1 MSIAER
7 GVERVRHQPK
17 YRLAEVVTTRP
28 LTPRMQRIV
37 FHSDD
42 FADFRSAAYD
52 DHIRLF
58 LPQPGSDAPRPLR
71 RENGLVFPPGV
82 ARPDARDYTPRA
94 FDSAQNLLTVDFVLH
109 GHGPGSSFATRAQ
122 PGDRIG
128 VSGPGSSM
136 VVRGDFDWYLLIGD
150 ETALPAIGRRIE
162 ELPRGARVLAFIEI
176 ADQRER
182 QSFASAADVVLN
194 WIERDRAGSDRST
207 LLLDAVRAAA
217 IPAGTGFAFVAAE
230 NAAARALRRHLVEE
244 RGVDPDFIKA
254 YRFWQRGE
262 ADLGQGG

>member
-1 MSIAER
+1 MSILER

-17 YRLAEVVTTRP
+17 YRLAEVVATER

-37 FHSDD
+37 FHSDE

-58 LPQPGSDAPRPLR
+58 LPKPGLDVPRPLR
-71 RENGLVFPPGV
+71 RENRLVFPSGV

-94 FDSAQNLLTVDFVLH
+94 FDRSRNLLTVDFVLH
-109 GHGPGSSFATRAQ
+109 GHGPGSSFAARAQ
-122 PGDRIG
+122 AGDRIG

-136 VVRGDFDWYLLIGD
+136 VVRGAFDWYLLIGD

-162 ELPRGARVLAFIEI
+162 ELPHGARILAFIEI
-176 ADQRER
+176 ADQHER
-182 QSFASAADVVLN
+182 QSFASSADVVLN
-194 WIERDRAGSDRST
+194 WVERDRAQSDPST
-207 LLLDAVRAAA
+207 PLQDAVRAAA
-217 IPAGTGFAFVAAE
+217 LPAGTGFAFVAAE
-230 NAAARALRRHLVEE
+230 NTAARNLRRHLVEE
-244 RGVDPDFIKA
+244 RGIDPEFIKA

-262 ADLGQGG
+262 VDLGQGG